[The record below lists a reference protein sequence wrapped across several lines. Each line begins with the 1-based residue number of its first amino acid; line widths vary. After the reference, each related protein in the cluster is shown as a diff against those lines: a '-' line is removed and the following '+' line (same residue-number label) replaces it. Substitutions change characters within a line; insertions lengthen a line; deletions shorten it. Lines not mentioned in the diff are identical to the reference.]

1 MEAFRYLF
9 GNSTSSTVERL
20 VLIEKHLFNA
30 GLYIEKFDAL
40 QLATIESPD
49 EIENDSYEFHTL
61 PPISPTL
68 NGLEKLEN
76 DLYEV
81 LEEAYITQQAKL
93 SSLNSEI
100 EQFESY
106 LSSKED
112 ILNINDTEVI
122 QVSNDK
128 MKTKITVKYMEKR
141 LLESYNICSSFLDS
155 KLKSYETISSTMDGY
170 VRFISIL
177 GQQLN
182 IAYAKDRSQIA
193 VKPKL
198 KKLLSHQYLNTVDID
213 KSLELI
219 YKLWGRLFFNSD
231 THLGKHS
238 LLAMKATNHKPGNYI
253 NHAKFGAG
261 FVLLLWSFSEC
272 FHNESNSDYIWRDPT
287 FAIFMCFGD
296 LLLLLWM
303 WGISIFVWRTSGIDF
318 IRLLN
323 LEGTELEKHP
333 RPEEI
338 VYKSATDSSLV
349 FLVAFIIFNKL
360 VRGLFSVNGNLALAH
375 AIPTLLVVYYLYRLI
390 TPFHSRRY
398 WLRMLFCVV
407 TAPFHPVHFRDGYIG
422 DLLTS
427 LVRVLLPM
435 MFSLAYLFLSL
446 KAWLSNDIALAS
458 SSSDYWW
465 QHSTFLKQYLTPFIT
480 LIPLWI
486 RLMQCLRRSVESGN
500 RLPHMMNGLKYSSAI
515 AVISFGTFNAS
526 IRYNPLWILCFIG
539 ATLFQFYWDLTMDW
553 GIIVDKNS
561 RSASSTTFGNY
572 ALRETRLLGPTWVY
586 ITVIIFNLLLR
597 FAWTLTLLPVDPTQH
612 NTFYTTLLS
621 HLGPLIAAGEIL
633 RRMVWGFF
641 RLEYEQLQV
650 IGSPLVRSEEL
661 LFDSNDAASSKD
673 PYIQGDDA
681 HILQYIRIPAG
692 CVSLLETLIKLDV
705 RSNAANARM
714 VESIFFAM
722 AIISVIILAAHQS
735 I

>member
-1 MEAFRYLF
+1 MDTFRDLF
-9 GNSTSSTVERL
+9 GSRASSIVERL
-20 VLIEKHLFNA
+20 LLIEKHLFNA

-40 QLATIESPD
+40 QLATMESPD
-49 EIENDSYEFHTL
+49 EIENDTFDFHTL

-68 NGLEKLEN
+68 NGLEKLEK

-81 LEEAYITQQAKL
+81 LEEAYVTQQAKL

-106 LSSKED
+106 LASKED
-112 ILNINDTEVI
+112 ILNISDTEII
-122 QVSNDK
+122 QGANDK
-128 MKTKITVKYMEKR
+128 LKTKITVKYMEKR
-141 LLESYNICSSFLDS
+141 LLESYNVCSAFLDN

-170 VRFISIL
+170 IRFISIL
-177 GQQLN
+177 AQQLN
-182 IAYAKDRSQIA
+182 IAYAKDRSQAA

-198 KKLLSHQYLNTVDID
+198 KKLLSHRYLDTSDVDR
-213 KSLELI
+213 SLELI
-219 YKLWGRLFFNSD
+219 FKLWGRLFFNSD

-238 LLAMKATNHKPGNYI
+238 LLATKSVNNKSRIGMNY
-253 NHAKFGAG
+253 AKIGAG
-261 FVLLLWSFSEC
+261 CVLLLWSFSGC
-272 FHNESNSDYIWRDPT
+272 FHNESDSHYIWRDPT

-303 WGISIFVWRTSGIDF
+303 WGISIFVWRSSGIDF
-318 IRLLN
+318 IRLFN

-338 VYKSATDSSLV
+338 VYQSAADLSLI

-360 VRGLFSVNGNLALAH
+360 VRGLFSVNGNMAIAH
-375 AIPTLLVVYYLYRLI
+375 AIPTLLVVYYLYRLVM
-390 TPFHSRRY
+390 PFHSRRY
-398 WLRMLFCVV
+398 WLRMLYCVL

-435 MFSLAYLFLSL
+435 IFSLAYLLLSL

-465 QHSTFLKQYLTPFIT
+465 QHSKFLKQYLTPFIT

-486 RLMQCLRRSVESGN
+486 RLMQCLRRSVESGD

-526 IRYNPLWILCFIG
+526 IRYNPLWILCFVG

-561 RSASSTTFGNY
+561 RSASSLTFGGY
-572 ALRETRLLGPTWVY
+572 ALRETRLLGPSWIY
-586 ITVIIFNLLLR
+586 MIVIIFNLLLR
-597 FAWTLTLLPVDPTQH
+597 FAWTLTLLPVDPTQQK
-612 NTFYTTLLS
+612 TFYSTLLL

-661 LFDSNDAASSKD
+661 LFDDIDAAPSTDKSSH
-673 PYIQGDDA
+673 DDA
-681 HILQYIRIPAG
+681 HILQYIRIPSG
-692 CVSLLETLIKLDV
+692 CVGALGTYLKLDV
-705 RSNAANARM
+705 RSSAANARM
-714 VESIFFAM
+714 VESILFASV
-722 AIISVIILAAHQS
+722 IISVVVLAAHQT